1 MILPEQRLMKPVSF
15 GLRRWSRFVLAVIS
29 SLLLAGIEDDNLAA
43 AQEKRVV
50 IGYVARDLNNF
61 PPLLAEAKGYFR
73 EAGIAPQLVQVRSTV
88 ALPGILGGSID
99 YTTAFGTSIG
109 RAMQGAPLRGV
120 LAMVA
125 KPSFYLVARPEIRA
139 VADLKGKI
147 VAVGS
152 LGTVNHLVTQRVLA
166 NFGVAPEEVTIM
178 AVGDTPLRMAALKS
192 GTVQAT
198 MAAPPAPTQA
208 KQWGFNIIAYAGDY
222 MDLPLAGLAT
232 TTGRI
237 KESRGEVVAVIT
249 AIVRGLMFMKSH
261 RSETV
266 ALIQKLLK
274 MEKALAEA
282 TYELSIQS
290 FSSDGSVS
298 LKGVQNIIDM
308 SSPQAGGRQVT
319 AADVVDFGPLKEAQ
333 AALGIR

>member
-1 MILPEQRLMKPVSF
+1 MSVVCF
-15 GLRRWSRFVLAVIS
+15 GLRRWSCF
-29 SLLLAGIEDDNLAA
+29 LLAGIFFSLIWGIDGASPVA

-73 EAGIAPQLVQVRSTV
+73 EVGIVPQLVQVRSTV
-88 ALPGILGGSID
+88 ALPGILAGSID

-109 RAMQGAPLRGV
+109 RAIQGAPLRGV

-125 KPSFYLVARPEIRA
+125 KPSFYLVARPEIRS
-139 VADLKGKI
+139 VAELKGKI

-208 KQWGFNIIAYAGDY
+208 KAWGFNVLAYAGDY

-237 KESRGEVVAVIT
+237 KDSRAEVVSVVA
-249 AIVRGLMFMKSH
+249 AIVRGLVFMKDH
-261 RSETV
+261 RAETIT
-266 ALIQKLLK
+266 LIQKLLK
-274 MEKALAEA
+274 MEKSVAEA
-282 TYELSIQS
+282 TYDLSIQS

-298 LKGVQNIIDM
+298 AKGIQNIIQM
-308 SSPQAGGRQVT
+308 SSAQVGGRQVVPS
-319 AADVVDFGPLKEAQ
+319 DVVDFGPLREAQ

>member
-29 SLLLAGIEDDNLAA
+29 SLLLAGIEDDNPAA

-290 FSSDGSVS
+290 FSSDGSV
-298 LKGVQNIIDM
+298 
-308 SSPQAGGRQVT
+308 
-319 AADVVDFGPLKEAQ
+319 
-333 AALGIR
+333 